1 MKLTKS
7 KLKELI
13 KEELE
18 LQEDDNENKVDIKEL
33 FSKYLIPALKEAGY
47 TDYYSWHKVL
57 RAAAQEAEDQL
68 SHMMR

>member
-1 MKLTKS
+1 MKITKS

-13 KEELE
+13 KEELK
-18 LQEDDNENKVDIKEL
+18 LQEDYDKEAIKEL
-33 FSKYLIPALKEAGY
+33 FSKHLIPALKEAGF

-57 RAAAQEAEDQL
+57 RAAAQEAENQL

>member
-18 LQEDDNENKVDIKEL
+18 LQEDDNKVDIKEL

-47 TDYYSWHKVL
+47 DDYYNWPEVL